1 MNSDCIHFL
10 TMQLGL
16 ITQPN
21 YASCKTN
28 IRFYF
33 LIKIKVMTDTEKKMK
48 LFWIINS
55 KKVIEKMLKDIV
67 MSNRD
72 YVKIQLQLN
81 NIEQLANE
89 IKNDLIVKLNQ
100 Q

>member
-1 MNSDCIHFL
+1 
-10 TMQLGL
+10 
-16 ITQPN
+16 
-21 YASCKTN
+21 
-28 IRFYF
+28 
-33 LIKIKVMTDTEKKMK
+33 MTDTEKRVK
-48 LFWIINS
+48 LS
-55 KKVIEKMLKDIV
+55 KIVTSKEVIATMLKDIV

-89 IKNDLIVKLNQ
+89 IKNDLIVKFNQ